1 MDINTEH
8 FPEQQPPQA
17 IHTMEAL
24 KDAVDRLKSEIGQVI
39 IGQEKNI
46 DLIIVALLA
55 HGHVLLEGVP
65 GVAKTLTANLISK
78 TIETGFSRIQFTPD
92 LMPTDV
98 TGTSIFNNKTSEFEF
113 KKGPIFSNI
122 VLIDEINRS
131 PAKTQASLF
140 EVMQEQQVT
149 VDGTTYALDFPFLVI
164 ATQNPVEQEG
174 TYHLPEAQLDRFM
187 FKIKVDYP
195 TLEQEI
201 ELLKKKNIL
210 KGQDELT
217 KIRPILTPAELQ
229 GYQNAIHSIKIDET
243 LLKYIAQIVNQTR
256 GNSSLYLGASP
267 RASIALLNGSKC
279 LAAIKGRHFVTPDD
293 IKFLAP
299 WVLNHRIVL
308 APEKEIEGIT
318 KDDVVQDII
327 NGVEIPR

>member
-1 MDINTEH
+1 MDDSTEH
-8 FPEQQPPQA
+8 LPEQQPTQA
-17 IHTMEAL
+17 LHPMEEL
-24 KDAVDRLKSEIGQVI
+24 RDTINQLKSEISQVI
-39 IGQEKNI
+39 IGQDKNI
-46 DLIIVALLA
+46 DLIIVAILA

-65 GVAKTLTANLISK
+65 GVAKTLTANLISR
-78 TIETGFSRIQFTPD
+78 TIDTGFHRIQFTPD

-98 TGTSIFNNKTSEFEF
+98 TGTSIFNYKTSEFEF

-149 VDGTTYALDFPFLVI
+149 VDGTTYDLDFPFMVI

-201 ELLKKKNIL
+201 ELLHKKNAL
-210 KGQDELT
+210 HGQDELA
-217 KIRPILTPAELQ
+217 KIKSVLTPAKLKI
-229 GYQNAIHSIKIDET
+229 YQTEIHHIKVDES
-243 LLKYIAQIVNQTR
+243 LIKYIAQIVNQTR

-279 LAAIKGRHFVTPDD
+279 LAAIKGRRFVTPDD

-299 WVLNHRIVL
+299 SVLNHRIVL

-318 KDDVVQDII
+318 KDDVVQEII
-327 NGVEIPR
+327 NSVEIPR